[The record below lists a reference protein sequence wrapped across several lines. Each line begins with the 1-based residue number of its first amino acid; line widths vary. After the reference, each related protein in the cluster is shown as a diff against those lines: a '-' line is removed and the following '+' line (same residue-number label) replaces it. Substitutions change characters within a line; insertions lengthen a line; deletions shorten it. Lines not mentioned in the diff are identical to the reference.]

1 MEIILL
7 EKIPNLG
14 SLGEKVNVKPGYGR
28 NFLIPQGK
36 AVAATPEKIKL
47 FEERRAELEKKAQDV
62 LDAAKA
68 RAETISTLSVSIAH
82 KAGDEGR
89 LYGSIGT
96 KDIADAVTAKG
107 VTIEKHEVRL
117 PNGAIRQVGAYEIS
131 IQLHGDVTAIL
142 NLTVESA

>member
-14 SLGEKVNVKPGYGR
+14 GLGEKVNVRPGYGR

-36 AVAATPEKIKL
+36 AVVATPEKIQQ
-47 FEERRAELEKKAQDV
+47 FEERRAELERKAQDV
-62 LDAAKA
+62 LEAAEA
-68 RAETISTLSVSIAH
+68 RANTISALTVSIAH

-96 KDIADAVTAKG
+96 KDIADAVTALG
-107 VTIEKHEVRL
+107 VEVEKHEVRL
-117 PNGAIRQVGAYEIS
+117 PNGAIRQIGQYEVS
-131 IQLHGDVTAIL
+131 IQLHGDVTATL
-142 NLTVESA
+142 NLSVIAA